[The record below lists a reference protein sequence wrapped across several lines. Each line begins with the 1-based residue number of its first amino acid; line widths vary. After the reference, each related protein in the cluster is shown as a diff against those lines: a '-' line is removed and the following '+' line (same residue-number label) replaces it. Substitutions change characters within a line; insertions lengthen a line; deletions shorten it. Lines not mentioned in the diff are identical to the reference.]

1 MSILL
6 ERYIPP
12 IALATRLDDIEKHP
26 DRRFVIDGKQRLNA
40 LTSFRKD
47 EFPIELEGKL
57 FTLTQLKEE
66 TPDYYKAIAH
76 FYIESA
82 VAYDL
87 SDKQMIEWF
96 LCINFSGTPADETH
110 KNSLVSSLSNA

>member
-1 MSILL
+1 MGGNWKVRDTFMSI
-6 ERYIPP
+6 
-12 IALATRLDDIEKHP
+12 DIEEHP

-40 LTSFRKD
+40 LTSFRNSS
-47 EFPIELEGKL
+47 FPIELEGEL
-57 FTLTQLKEE
+57 YTFSQLKKEA
-66 TPDYYKAIAH
+66 PHYYKAIAH

-110 KNSLVSSLSNA
+110 KNSLVSSLSNKRRN